1 MRIGIDENFRPV
13 SIDLSAM
20 AAHLALQGQT
30 RSGKSTTLYVLLG
43 WLADNQSVAVG
54 GCDPTGLVLSPWSSH
69 SHGEWR
75 SIGTGDLDAHVH
87 SLASLVYE
95 MDQRIAALIDLRRG
109 VFRDKLTGF
118 SSSYPLVVVVLEEYP
133 ALLSA
138 LEIADK
144 TLKTSD
150 RRLPRVQGYVRR
162 LIQEGAKVGFRVILI
177 AQRFDA
183 SIIGGA
189 ERSNLAVRITH
200 RVDNADAVR
209 MLHPDCDAELVAK
222 IRSFPPGH
230 GYIEQPGKPP
240 VVFRSDS
247 ASYEEYARRVVEASS
262 RGDGQ
267 GA

>member
-13 SIDLSAM
+13 GIDLANM

-30 RSGKSTTLYVLLG
+30 RSGKSTTLYTLLG
-43 WLADNQSVAVG
+43 WFAHDLSVVVA
-54 GCDPTGLVLSPWSSH
+54 GCDPTGLVLSPWLDHSH
-69 SHGEWR
+69 SEWR

-87 SLASLVYE
+87 SLASIVSE
-95 MDQRIAALIDLRRG
+95 MDQRIATLLDPKQA
-109 VFRDKLTGF
+109 VFRDKLADF
-118 SSSYPLVVVVLEEYP
+118 SLACPLIVVVLEEYP

-144 TLKTSD
+144 SLKTLD

-189 ERSNLAVRITH
+189 ER
-200 RVDNADAVR
+200 
-209 MLHPDCDAELVAK
+209 
-222 IRSFPPGH
+222 
-230 GYIEQPGKPP
+230 
-240 VVFRSDS
+240 
-247 ASYEEYARRVVEASS
+247 
-262 RGDGQ
+262 
-267 GA
+267 